1 MFSTGEAQARLVG
14 PKNRGPDQCALAM
27 DKILPR
33 RWGNTLYISRGGID
47 DFLTSP
53 SVTGRR
59 REGFIIQ
66 SMTLFDYQFDLRG
79 HDETLRQLND
89 IIEEYQRACYAT
101 GKRVDQPHLK
111 ETARKAIQSLS
122 PFYTESDAERLLERA
137 LSRARPGTSRQ
148 PPAP

>member
-1 MFSTGEAQARLVG
+1 
-14 PKNRGPDQCALAM
+14 
-27 DKILPR
+27 
-33 RWGNTLYISRGGID
+33 
-47 DFLTSP
+47 
-53 SVTGRR
+53 
-59 REGFIIQ
+59 
-66 SMTLFDYQFDLRG
+66 MTLFDYSFDLPG
-79 HDETLRQLND
+79 HDETLRQLDN

-137 LSRARPGTSRQ
+137 LSRARPGTPRQ